1 MHIRSQR
8 LAYLDSHVVVLAALI
23 FAELR
28 LTFLY
33 SDILQ
38 EVSVTLCLRA
48 LETQLVEE
56 WHHLKTHL
64 ALYLN
69 SLCGSAT
76 K

>member
-1 MHIRSQR
+1 M
-8 LAYLDSHVVVLAALI
+8 LAALVL
-23 FAELR
+23 AKLR

-56 WHHLKTHL
+56 WHHLQTHL
-64 ALYLN
+64 ALCLN
-69 SLCGSAT
+69 KFCESAA